1 MMRFQTPDDRLAV
14 VARLDSVQHRFL
26 KELNGWANATR
37 GFDFGTLLGRHNLI
51 VLVKDVGPQ
60 PFDDSDPEQVTIIC
74 KDAIDK
80 FGSDFLDAV
89 KADMLMIGYQ
99 IDDLA
104 LKRPDNIRP
113 ALPGDLLGIAVK
125 EGDLQCT
132 TDQPWMS
139 QGMFRTLSVLIQL
152 NYAQLANRADC
163 IIIDDIGEGLDFERS
178 CHSSICCAR
187 RHTSLS
193 FG

>member
-1 MMRFQTPDDRLAV
+1 MGRIHAEKLKANGGGMMRFQTPDDRLAV

-125 EGDLQCT
+125 EGTFSAQ
-132 TDQPWMS
+132 
-139 QGMFRTLSVLIQL
+139 RTSRGCHKECF
-152 NYAQLANRADC
+152 APC
-163 IIIDDIGEGLDFERS
+163 RS
-178 CHSSICCAR
+178 
-187 RHTSLS
+187 
-193 FG
+193 